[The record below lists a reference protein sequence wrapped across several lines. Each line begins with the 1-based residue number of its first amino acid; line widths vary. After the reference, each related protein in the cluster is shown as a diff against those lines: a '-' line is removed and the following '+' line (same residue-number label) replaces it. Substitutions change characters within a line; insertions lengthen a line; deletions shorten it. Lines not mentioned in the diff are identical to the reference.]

1 MINKQTTLEL
11 NGPILSFVQHPEAVT
26 VCAGVAASFT
36 GFATALFPQ
45 QTPQNIASNSGIIT
59 YRWYDQ
65 NGPLYDDPPSS
76 GGDGVTISG
85 AGTTVLTLYNN
96 TVSRTLF
103 LEADYIASAY
113 GLVGSAKSTGNAINE
128 PLRSNSVSLNLLT
141 SIIVNSEP
149 LDRIV
154 ALTDQATFTT
164 IASATDDTDV
174 SYQWQLNGVNL
185 SDGNQQSSS
194 SSPSSTT
201 ITVTDDQGGSFVINF
216 EQLSS
221 YSSFVTGRTYTLVS
235 SANIQT
241 IITASGSGGGYSI
254 GRSVPGGSGGL
265 STGTFTFIAGTTY
278 KLIVG
283 GSGANGGVGGFGGG
297 GNGGGGTGIGG
308 GGGGYTG
315 LFITSVSQSN
325 SIIIAG
331 GGGGGNDDPAT
342 GGQGGGS
349 SGSGSSGRNGGGGTQ
364 ISGGSAGGSDGSPGT
379 PGSALQGG
387 SGGAG
392 GGGGYY
398 GGGGGQSYNGCCAGG
413 SGGGGSGYLHP
424 TLLTSATNSAGTGA
438 VASSNGIFKIDL
450 ISAEIPTIFTA
461 SGTKTPTLSI
471 SSNVIGLN
479 QIRCIISHP
488 TACNSPIITRSV
500 NFTVVSPRQL
510 INVELL
516 PGGGGSATLYSW
528 NLFEQGTFSI
538 TGEGIPPG
546 SSLCFYAPEKDVEVY
561 IDLYANAGA
570 NNGSYSG
577 GQGGTSTIKFTLK
590 KNEEHQIM
598 SLSQANTGGSV
609 FLYRK
614 SRLIASVGGGGN
626 AGTNGSGGN
635 GGGIN
640 VVGADGTGRGAG
652 TGGAVYSS
660 GTLPST
666 GIFGSA
672 FTSVPPKFG
681 DGQATGTNGGR
692 TLPCPRGDYWI
703 NLGYSACQDIGNVQ
717 FYTQSGN
724 LIQNSATITRGFKA
738 GYGIRNTAGAG
749 INGGGQGGNGATG
762 GNGGSNGGGGGG
774 GSGYSDGSVSII
786 QTQQGGNTGKA
797 QVNIK
802 LFAITPVRFYIEIFG
817 AKGSNFGIN
826 LNGSPPAEDPSRQGG
841 RGGYTKLDMTV
852 PTAYSLDINSPLTV
866 FSSGANF
873 YRGGP
878 SGGFSINNQ
887 WMAIAG
893 GGGGAGGGYILNLG
907 ANPAL
912 EFASAGPAG
921 GAGAGGYGGSGSGSA
936 GGNGSPSRTNFSP
949 TPDYYYYQRD
959 SGGGGGG
966 SPGGAGG
973 SGQGGGAGGGANIR
987 IFNDQGITDGYL
999 TSNPDIKMTYV
1010 TGSNGVN
1017 SGGAY
1022 AIITNYN
1029 TNRTYT
1035 VSGGSVPLKFI
1046 SEL

>member
-96 TVSRTLF
+96 TVTRTLF
-103 LEADYIASAY
+103 LETDYIASAY
-113 GLVGSAKSTGNAINE
+113 GLVGIAKSTGNAINE

-141 SIIVNSEP
+141 SIIINSEP
-149 LDRIV
+149 LNGI
-154 ALTDQATFTT
+154 AAQTDQATFAT
-164 IASATDDTDV
+164 IASATDGTDI

-241 IITASGSGGGYSI
+241 IITASGAGGGYSI

-413 SGGGGSGYLHP
+413 SGGGGSGYVHP

-438 VASSNGIFKIDL
+438 AASSNGIFKIDL

-471 SSNVIGLN
+471 SSNTVGLN
-479 QIRCIISHP
+479 QVRCIITHP
-488 TACNSPIITRSV
+488 TACNSPVITRVANFNVVEARQIVTAEGYNNTSTCSILDFNLDNGNYSIDSSV
-500 NFTVVSPRQL
+500 VDSDT
-510 INVELL
+510 IC
-516 PGGGGSATLYSW
+516 LYAS
-528 NLFEQGTFSI
+528 
-538 TGEGIPPG
+538 
-546 SSLCFYAPEKDVEVY
+546 EKDLEVEV
-561 IDLYANAGA
+561 DLYAA
-570 NNGSYSG
+570 NGVNVGSFVGGEGGYSKVRF
-577 GQGGTSTIKFTLK
+577 SMKR
-590 KNEEHQIM
+590 NEEFIIKGIK
-598 SLSQANTGGSV
+598 SNSGL

-614 SRLIASVGGGGN
+614 GILVAVVGQGGN
-626 AGTNGSGGN
+626 AGTSGNGGPGGGVNVAGGNGSG
-635 GGGIN
+635 
-640 VVGADGTGRGAG
+640 R
-652 TGGAVYSS
+652 SS
-660 GTLPST
+660 GSGGSLTSSGQLTTS
-666 GIFGSA
+666 GIFGSLSNVS
-672 FTSVPPKFG
+672 TSSILSG
-681 DGQATGTNGGR
+681 DSKATGTLGGR
-692 TLPCPRGDYWI
+692 TISCPKGNYWI
-703 NLGYSACQDIGNVQ
+703 SQGKSPCEDVGNVK
-717 FYTQSGN
+717 FRLSNGTEVS
-724 LIQNSATITRGFKA
+724 NSAIITRGFKDNYSINA
-738 GYGIRNTAGAG
+738 TAGRG
-749 INGGGQGGNGATG
+749 IDNG
-762 GNGGSNGGGGGG
+762 GNGGSGATGGSGGVGSGGGG
-774 GSGYSDGSVSII
+774 GSGYTNDFVNII
-786 QTQQGGNTGKA
+786 TAGLGGNTGRTRI
-797 QVNIK
+797 NIK
-802 LFAITPVRFYIEIFG
+802 STVGNFFVDSFGRILILSNVTRGKDPRTLTKTTDRVLPNTDTCIDDARWQNFIELARTQNYRLTATLNNSTIRITNATDNNIRRM
-817 AKGSNFGIN
+817 IN
-826 LNGSPPAEDPSRQGG
+826 GNNITLKNSLTAWEDTNYNYQLLALAWDETDASGG
-841 RGGYTKLDMTV
+841 RGFGVDYSILSWS
-852 PTAYSLDINSPLTV
+852 PT
-866 FSSGANF
+866 NF
-873 YRGGP
+873 Y
-878 SGGFSINNQ
+878 GF
-887 WMAIAG
+887 
-893 GGGGAGGGYILNLG
+893 GYYGDSRNPFFVGSTYSHFTANWWILPPG
-907 ANPAL
+907 V
-912 EFASAGPAG
+912 
-921 GAGAGGYGGSGSGSA
+921 
-936 GGNGSPSRTNFSP
+936 
-949 TPDYYYYQRD
+949 PD
-959 SGGGGGG
+959 
-966 SPGGAGG
+966 
-973 SGQGGGAGGGANIR
+973 
-987 IFNDQGITDGYL
+987 F
-999 TSNPDIKMTYV
+999 
-1010 TGSNGVN
+1010 
-1017 SGGAY
+1017 
-1022 AIITNYN
+1022 
-1029 TNRTYT
+1029 
-1035 VSGGSVPLKFI
+1035 
-1046 SEL
+1046 

>member
-11 NGPILSFVQHPEAVT
+11 NGPILSFVQQPTSTT
-26 VCAGVAASFT
+26 VVSGASTTFT
-36 GFATALFPQ
+36 GIATATFTS
-45 QTPQNIASNSGIIT
+45 QTPSNPATPTGYIS
-59 YRWYDQ
+59 YQWYNQ
-65 NGPLYDDPPSS
+65 NG
-76 GGDGVTISG
+76 
-85 AGTTVLTLYNN
+85 VLTNGANVTGSATTTLTLSNN
-96 TVSRTLF
+96 TIGSQVF
-103 LEADYIASAY
+103 LRADYIPSAY
-113 GLVGSAKSTGNAINE
+113 GQDPITVGTAKSTGNAINDTLDSSIATLSVY
-128 PLRSNSVSLNLLT
+128 PLISIT
-141 SIIVNSEP
+141 SQPTSQTAAQNNI
-149 LDRIV
+149 
-154 ALTDQATFTT
+154 ATFT
-164 IASATDDTDV
+164 ATGGV
-174 SYQWQLNGVNL
+174 SDGSIPGYQWYINGTAV
-185 SDGNQQSSS
+185 SDGSNSISGATFTAFGTTSSIFTVS
-194 SSPSSTT
+194 GDTVGT
-201 ITVTDDQGGSFVINF
+201 YNITAII
-216 EQLSS
+216 S
-221 YSSFVTGRTYTLVS
+221 YSS
-235 SANIQT
+235 
-241 IITASGSGGGYSI
+241 AS
-254 GRSVPGGSGGL
+254 
-265 STGTFTFIAGTTY
+265 
-278 KLIVG
+278 
-283 GSGANGGVGGFGGG
+283 
-297 GNGGGGTGIGG
+297 
-308 GGGGYTG
+308 
-315 LFITSVSQSN
+315 
-325 SIIIAG
+325 
-331 GGGGGNDDPAT
+331 
-342 GGQGGGS
+342 
-349 SGSGSSGRNGGGGTQ
+349 
-364 ISGGSAGGSDGSPGT
+364 
-379 PGSALQGG
+379 
-387 SGGAG
+387 
-392 GGGGYY
+392 
-398 GGGGGQSYNGCCAGG
+398 
-413 SGGGGSGYLHP
+413 
-424 TLLTSATNSAGTGA
+424 
-438 VASSNGIFKIDL
+438 
-450 ISAEIPTIFTA
+450 
-461 SGTKTPTLSI
+461 
-471 SSNVIGLN
+471 
-479 QIRCIISHP
+479 
-488 TACNSPIITRSV
+488 NSPITSNTVI
-500 NFTVVSPRQL
+500 FTVVSPRQL

-570 NNGSYSG
+570 NNGNYSG

-652 TGGAVYSS
+652 TGGAVYSP

-826 LNGSPPAEDPSRQGG
+826 LNGSPPAEDPARQGG
-841 RGGYTKLDMTV
+841 GGGYTKLDMTV

-866 FSSGANF
+866 FSGGANF